1 MVKLSDI
8 ENNLSNGIVGCYKVT
23 NPTKE
28 HVKFTGCIG
37 RLSILFRTMFEDPKT
52 HTTLKFR
59 VEEQPSINV
68 LPCDFKLDEIE
79 EVTGISDKDYW
90 ETSSFVY
97 PFLVR

>member
-1 MVKLSDI
+1 MVKLSDV
-8 ENNLSNGIVGCYKVT
+8 ENGGFYKVT

-28 HVKFTGCIG
+28 HMKFTGCIG
-37 RLSILFRTMFEDPKT
+37 RPSLLFRTMFEDPKT

-59 VEEQPSINV
+59 VEEGSFGGNV

-79 EVTGISDKDYW
+79 EVTGISQKDYW
-90 ETSSFVY
+90 ETSTFVY